1 MCVTRKAWRFFSFC
15 FLHLIRKTGWPVH
28 HPKMKEKQEATPPS
42 GLHWHKAQT
51 TTFSCLMP
59 EPETTTSPSQF
70 SKHLHF
76 CFSSVCSSSI
86 NDIPSIPPP
95 PYTPPI
101 PAVDRS
107 TKPTDHFMST
117 GLFGGSGGI
126 RDVVVPADL
135 MKKFIVAAHSN
146 TLRKTETM
154 GILCGKVVSFCFL

>member
-1 MCVTRKAWRFFSFC
+1 
-15 FLHLIRKTGWPVH
+15 
-28 HPKMKEKQEATPPS
+28 
-42 GLHWHKAQT
+42 
-51 TTFSCLMP
+51 MP
-59 EPETTTSPSQF
+59 EPETAASPSQF
-70 SKHLHF
+70 SKHLQV